1 MDKAGAI
8 KRIKELR
15 DSINYHNKRYYQLD
29 DPEISDVEYDRLMKE
44 LIDIEERFPEIDV
57 SDSPSQRVGAAPL
70 EKFSTVS
77 HRTPMLSLAN
87 AFSEQDILD
96 FDERIKRLLGA
107 DKEISFVVEPKL
119 DGTAVNLI
127 YENGTFA
134 VGSTRGDG
142 EKGEDVT
149 QNLKT
154 IKSIPLRM
162 KKIKEYPI
170 PERIEIRGEV
180 YIEIDPFKKLN
191 NYRIKEGEQPF
202 ANPRNAA
209 AGSLRQ
215 LDSRITAR
223 RPLEIFCYGI
233 GLVTGRT
240 FRRHWDVL
248 RILSRWGFR
257 VNPHVKEAKNINEC
271 IAYYHSIDRM
281 RAELPY
287 EIDGVVIKVDDI
299 EIQERLGAVSRSPR
313 WAIAC
318 KFAAKQETTVIED
331 ISVHVGRTGVLTPLA
346 IMKPVKIGGVTV
358 SRATLHNMD
367 EIEKKDIRIGD
378 TVIVQRAGDV
388 IPEVVKVIES
398 KRTGKEKKFV
408 MPATCP
414 ECGSHVVRLEGE
426 AAHRCIGLV
435 CPAQIKEHIT
445 HFASRAG
452 MDIEGL
458 GDKMV
463 AQLVDMKLVRDP
475 ADIYFLKKEQLLT
488 LERMAEK
495 SAGNLLASIERSKAP
510 TLEKFIYAL
519 GIRHVGEHMSRVLTA
534 SFKTL
539 DSLMAAM
546 EDDLLA
552 IRDIGPEVAGSI
564 IGFFNEESN
573 RKVIEKFRKAGV
585 RPVEK
590 SRPKDTR
597 LAGKSFVFTGT
608 LNKLTRNE
616 AKEIVES
623 LGASAPDSVTKAT
636 DYVVAGEEP
645 GSKLAKAKASG
656 ITIIDEEEFLR
667 LTGRVSKE

>member
-1 MDKAGAI
+1 MDKAAAI

-29 DPEISDVEYDRLMKE
+29 DPEISDAEYDRLMKE
-44 LIDIEERFPEIDV
+44 LLDLEGRFPEIDV
-57 SDSPSQRVGAAPL
+57 SESPSQRVGAAPL
-70 EKFSTVS
+70 EKFATVS
-77 HRTPMLSLAN
+77 HLTPMLSLAN

-96 FDERIKRLLGA
+96 FDERIKRFLGA
-107 DKEISFVVEPKL
+107 NEKITFVVEPKL

-127 YENGTFA
+127 YDTGVFT
-134 VGSTRGDG
+134 VGATRGDG

-154 IKSIPLRM
+154 IHSIPLRM
-162 KKIKEYPI
+162 KKGKESI
-170 PERIEIRGEV
+170 TPERIEIRGEV
-180 YIEIDPFKKLN
+180 YIEIDPFNKLN
-191 NYRIKEGEQPF
+191 KRRLKEGDQPF

-233 GLVTGRT
+233 GLVAGKE
-240 FRRHWDVL
+240 FKKHWDVL
-248 RILSRWGFR
+248 QILSRWGFR
-257 VNPHVKEAKNINEC
+257 VNPHIKQAKDIHEC
-271 IAYYHSIDRM
+271 IAYYRHIDKI

-299 EIQERLGAVSRSPR
+299 EMQERLGAVSRSPR

-318 KFAAKQETTVIED
+318 KFAATQETTVIED
-331 ISVHVGRTGVLTPLA
+331 IRVHVGRTGVLTPVA
-346 IMKPVKIGGVTV
+346 IMKPVRVGGVTV

-367 EIEKKDIRIGD
+367 EIEKKDVRMGD
-378 TVIVQRAGDV
+378 TVIIQRAGDV

-408 MPATCP
+408 MPTTCP

-445 HFASRAG
+445 HFASRGG

-463 AQLVDMKLVRDP
+463 AQLVDTKLIRDP
-475 ADIYFLKKEQLLT
+475 ADIYFLKKESLLT

-495 SAGNLLASIERSKAP
+495 SANNLLAAIERSKTP
-510 TLEKFIYAL
+510 LLEKFIYAL
-519 GIRHVGEHMSRVLTA
+519 GIRHVGEHMARVLA
-534 SFKTL
+534 GSFKTL
-539 DSLMAAM
+539 DNLMTAT

-552 IRDIGPEVAGSI
+552 VRDIGPEVASSVT
-564 IGFFNEESN
+564 GFFSEQSN
-573 RKVIEKFRKAGV
+573 KKVIEKFRKAGV
-585 RPVEK
+585 KPIEK
-590 SRPKDTR
+590 SRPKDAR
-597 LAGKSFVFTGT
+597 LAGMSFVFTGT
-608 LNKLTRNE
+608 LSKLTRNE

-623 LGASAPDSVTKAT
+623 LGASATESVTKTT
-636 DYVVAGEEP
+636 DYVVAGESP
-645 GSKLAKAKASG
+645 GSKLEKARASG
-656 ITIIDEEEFLR
+656 IKIIDEKEFLK
-667 LTGRVSKE
+667 LTGRE